1 MKKHWE
7 LCEYKK
13 PENAAVVQPCHRF
26 WDVPLV
32 GDGRHLSAFEM
43 AVTYSFNGQDREHMF
58 VAHFDFLTKEL
69 GLDPTKIA
77 ATTFGGGTTYYKT
90 VFPPDEEARK
100 IWTALGI
107 KNITVTE
114 GFQRDSHHGRLV
126 NDNFVSNTVE
136 PFGGPRTELFYDGTE
151 IWTSVLYSTA
161 VEFDSRN
168 NTLHFQTYDYPT
180 FAAGFGLE
188 RVLMATNGSASIDN
202 VFTSPHTTNPIV
214 YDHVRGLTRLAHDGA
229 FALTRKNKLTG
240 RSNSGRIS
248 VLNSYITSLY
258 R

>member
-1 MKKHWE
+1 VDAGELRGMFRVYMNEKGYALKKADSLVDDAFPTCFTVSGGPSFLKKHWE

-90 VFPPDEEARK
+90 VFPPY
-100 IWTALGI
+100 
-107 KNITVTE
+107 V
-114 GFQRDSHHGRLV
+114 
-126 NDNFVSNTVE
+126 
-136 PFGGPRTELFYDGTE
+136 
-151 IWTSVLYSTA
+151 
-161 VEFDSRN
+161 
-168 NTLHFQTYDYPT
+168 
-180 FAAGFGLE
+180 
-188 RVLMATNGSASIDN
+188 
-202 VFTSPHTTNPIV
+202 
-214 YDHVRGLTRLAHDGA
+214 
-229 FALTRKNKLTG
+229 
-240 RSNSGRIS
+240 IS
-248 VLNSYITSLY
+248 QLSS
-258 R
+258 